1 MSDLFLDLYRYRQR
15 EKKENQEDW
24 LTECLA
30 AVFRSL
36 SAEKLVLVLHEITKQ
51 PLGSIRP
58 HCEKITIETQK
69 VIDVYDGQGTQRPD
83 LLISIGSRPWLLFEN
98 KVFHSIGGDRGE
110 FSETQLHRYGRW
122 LKRQDFSFDGI
133 CPALVFVTH
142 GTLVPAEFP
151 DPNCLHP
158 AYAGL
163 RRCSSTWAHLARILH
178 RATNDL
184 DEAFHAR
191 ALVKAFTN
199 YLEHHGM
206 LSDYPGYSDL
216 AGLSFFVERADV
228 FSKLVNEMFDRLK
241 NVAPFS
247 GRARWSYPDS
257 DIGTFGCY
265 RYLAGEARFDDC
277 TFISTGIWF
286 PEKGDGWYGTDIAEK
301 LGVPVSPSPKVFIQL
316 ANEED
321 DALSNLQGIPGAGWH
336 RPQSDFFIFR
346 DFAAFPGEP
355 TERANAIFA
364 WLDAECSNLQAFLK
378 EK

>member
-30 AVFRSL
+30 AVLRSL
-36 SAEKLVLVLHEITKQ
+36 PAENLALVLHEITKQ

-58 HCEKITIETQK
+58 RCEKITIETQQ
-69 VIDVYDGQGTQRPD
+69 VIDVDDGQGAQRPD
-83 LLISIGSRPWLLFEN
+83 LLISIGSTPWLLFEN
-98 KVFHSIGGDRGE
+98 KVFHSIGGGRSE

-122 LKRQDFSFDGI
+122 LKRQDFPIDGI
-133 CPALVFVTH
+133 DPALVFVTH
-142 GTLVPAEFP
+142 GTPVPADFAN
-151 DPNCLHP
+151 PNCLHK

-163 RRCSSTWAHLARILH
+163 RRYSSTWAHLGRILN
-178 RATNDL
+178 RATCDV

-191 ALVKAFTN
+191 ALVAAFTN
-199 YLEHHGM
+199 YLEYHGM
-206 LSDYPGYSDL
+206 LNDYPEYSDL
-216 AGLSFFVERADV
+216 AGLSAFVEKAEV
-228 FSKLVNEMFDRLK
+228 FSKLVNEMFDRIK
-241 NVAPFS
+241 NVAPS
-247 GRARWSYPDS
+247 SSRARWSYPDS

-265 RYLAGEARFDDC
+265 RYLAGEERFDDC

-301 LGVPVSPSPKVFIQL
+301 LGSPVSPSPKVFIQL

-321 DALSNLQGIPGAGWH
+321 DALSGLQGTPGDGWH

-346 DFAAFPGEP
+346 DFTSFPGDP

-364 WLDAECSNLQAFLK
+364 WLDAECTNLRDFLNK
-378 EK
+378 K